1 VRVTEERTLVPVISV
16 DTKHRELFG
25 ELMNG
30 PGVGVLGGAGAGRHA
45 RFPSRAKRVPS
56 DASVRRHFQG
66 KAIPN
71 GAYDLARNKGW
82 GKLGPVDGGFGG
94 GGGGGGGSLAATASR
109 MGVASTLTRAAPSVL
124 MRAAR
129 RLVID
134 GPAVVARPSRVATD

>member
-1 VRVTEERTLVPVISV
+1 MISV

-94 GGGGGGGSLAATASR
+94 GGGGGGGGSLAATASR

>member
-1 VRVTEERTLVPVISV
+1 VISV